1 MSKPSTEKRL
11 LQYALSFKKTI
22 IIGLICLTI
31 AVALE
36 LTGPFIAKRL
46 IDEHILGIESTWYQV
61 QQNDDE
67 HTVAYNDGFYKRS
80 DRIEPDDTTSSKA
93 TILQSGKSYYF
104 IAEEVPTTGKKS
116 FENGTFTIESPDGT
130 VTAPAEKL
138 DLDELYGFFKPE
150 TSSIIWLLVLYVVLL
165 LIAAVFQYNQTYLL
179 QMSSNKIIKKMRT
192 DVFAHIQRV
201 PVDYFINRPAG
212 KIVARVTNDTEAIRE
227 LYERVLATFMTSA
240 IYMTGIYVALFLLN
254 PKLAAI
260 CLLLIPIMAVWMKLY
275 KIYAGKYNEVI
286 RSTISDLNGNIN
298 EAIQGMPIIQAFR
311 RQKQTTE
318 EFEEMN
324 ERHFTYQSKLLKLN
338 SLTSFNLVNVVR
350 NLAFVAFIWYF
361 GGASLGVGTIVTVGV
376 LYAFVDYLNRLF
388 QPVIDVVNQ
397 LAQLEQA
404 RVAAGRVFELMD
416 HEGEEVNNTS
426 INRYK
431 GNIQFDDVSFAYEE
445 DEYVLKN
452 ISFKANEGETVAF
465 VGHTGSG
472 KSSIMNLLFRFYDP
486 QKGKITIDGID
497 TTSLS
502 RQQVRSHM
510 GIVLQDPFIFTGT
523 IISNVTMGDPNISR
537 ERAIKALKEVGADR
551 FIEKLPKQ
559 YDEPVKE
566 KGSTF
571 SAGERQLI
579 SFARALAFDPAIL
592 ILDEATANIDTETEA
607 IIQNAL
613 QVLKQG
619 RTTLVIAHRLSTI
632 QQADQ
637 IFVLD
642 HGRILEQGRHEELLA
657 VEGIYYQMYLMQQG
671 GLEEVAIS

>member
-22 IIGLICLTI
+22 MIGLICLTI

-46 IDEHILGIESTWYQV
+46 IDEHILGIEATWYQV
-61 QQNDDE
+61 QQNDDQ
-67 HTVAYNDGFYKRS
+67 HTVAYNDGFYKRN
-80 DRIEPDDTTSSKA
+80 DRIDPDDTTSSKA

-104 IAEEVPTTGKKS
+104 IAEEVPITGKKS
-116 FENGTFTIESPDGT
+116 FEDGTFTIESPDGT

-138 DLDELYGFFKPE
+138 ELDELYGFFKPE

-260 CLLLIPIMAVWMKLY
+260 CLLLIPIMAIWMKLY

-426 INRYK
+426 IDRYK

-445 DEYVLKN
+445 DEYVLNN

-486 QKGKITIDGID
+486 QKGTVTIDGMD

-551 FIEKLPKQ
+551 FIEKLPNQ

-613 QVLKQG
+613 QVLKKG

-642 HGRILEQGRHEELLA
+642 HGRILEQGKHEELLA

>member
-46 IDEHILGIESTWYQV
+46 IDEHILGIETTWYQV

-116 FENGTFTIESPDGT
+116 FEGGTFTIESPDGT
-130 VTAPAEKL
+130 ITAPAEKL
-138 DLDELYGFFKPE
+138 ELNELYGFFKPE

-486 QKGKITIDGID
+486 QKGKITIDGMD

-551 FIEKLPKQ
+551 FIEKLPYQ

-613 QVLKQG
+613 QVLKKG

-642 HGRILEQGRHEELLA
+642 HGRILEQGKHEELLA

>member
-11 LQYALSFKKTI
+11 FQYALSFKKTI

-46 IDEHILGIESTWYQV
+46 IDEHILGIEATWYQV
-61 QQNDDE
+61 EQNDDH
-67 HTVAYNDGFYKRS
+67 HTVEYHDQLYKRG
-80 DRIEPDDTTSSKA
+80 DRLDEEDVTVGTA
-93 TILQSGKSYYF
+93 TILQTGRSYYF
-104 IAEEVPTTGKKS
+104 IPEEVPTTGKKS
-116 FENGTFTIESPDGT
+116 YENGTFIIETPEER
-130 VTAPAEKL
+130 VTASAEKL
-138 DLDELYGFFKPE
+138 EVDELYGFFKPE
-150 TSSIIWLLVLYVVLL
+150 TSAIIWLLVLYVVLL
-165 LIAAVFQYNQTYLL
+165 FIAAGFQYNQTYLL
-179 QMSSNKIIKKMRT
+179 QMASNKIIKKMRT

-201 PVDYFINRPAG
+201 SVDYFINRPAG

-227 LYERVLATFMTSA
+227 LYEKVLATFMTSA

-260 CLLLIPIMAVWMKLY
+260 CLLLIPIMFIWMKLY
-275 KIYAGKYNEVI
+275 KIYAGKYNRVI

-318 EFEEMN
+318 EFETMN

-361 GGASLGVGTIVTVGV
+361 GGASLGVGSIVTVGV

-404 RVAAGRVFELMD
+404 RIAAGRVFELMD
-416 HEGEEVNNTS
+416 HDGEEVNDS
-426 INRYK
+426 PVDRYK
-431 GNIQFDDVSFAYEE
+431 GNIQFHDVSFAYEK
-445 DEYVLKN
+445 DDYVLN
-452 ISFKANEGETVAF
+452 DISFKANEGETVAF

-486 QKGKITIDGID
+486 QMGKITIDGID
-497 TTSLS
+497 TTALS

-523 IISNVTMGDPNISR
+523 VLSNVTMGDPNISR
-537 ERAIKALKEVGADR
+537 ERAIAALKEVGADR
-551 FIEKLPKQ
+551 FIEKLPNQ

-613 QVLKQG
+613 QVLKKG

-642 HGRILEQGRHEELLA
+642 HGHIQEQGKHDELLA
-657 VEGIYYQMYLMQQG
+657 QEGIYYQMYLMQQG